1 MKKIAFF
8 DTKPYDRTWFDILAK
23 HYEIAYFEEKL
34 NRHTATLTDG
44 FDAVC
49 AFVND
54 RVDAAAIDRM
64 HRCGVQLLALRCA
77 GFSNVDMQAAAGKL
91 RVVRVPAYSPHAVAE
106 HTMGLL
112 LTLNRRLHRA
122 YIRTRDFN
130 FSIVGLTGIDLY
142 KKTVGIIG
150 TGRIGRA
157 FAEICR
163 GFGMRVLAYD
173 KYPAPDFEYVSLD
186 MLLRESDVI
195 SLHCPLTEQT
205 KYILNKEAFGQIKK
219 GAFIINTSRGALI
232 ESGARSAE
240 INRVMF
246 DTKSRTAI
254 ALLKRVYSDMEFFHG
269 GRCAVLCLTQRL
281 IDETGAQESDLDG
294 VSATVRQVEGVLLGL
309 TIRERGEN
317 EYKISLRAAE
327 PANAAEIC
335 AQFGGGGHKGAAGC
349 TIHAPLEA
357 VKAQIVEACGRALE
371 GLTPPGPLL

>member
-1 MKKIAFF
+1 MADLERAAALLQSWDKILVLSHRSPDG
-8 DTKPYDRTWFDILAK
+8 DTLGCASALCRALASLGK
-23 HYEIAYFEEKL
+23 SVQFRCA
-34 NRHTATLTDG
+34 
-44 FDAVC
+44 DAVPEK
-49 AFVND
+49 FGYLF
-54 RVDAAAIDRM
+54 R
-64 HRCGVQLLALRCA
+64 
-77 GFSNVDMQAAAGKL
+77 
-91 RVVRVPAYSPHAVAE
+91 
-106 HTMGLL
+106 
-112 LTLNRRLHRA
+112 
-122 YIRTRDFN
+122 
-130 FSIVGLTGIDLY
+130 GI
-142 KKTVGIIG
+142 
-150 TGRIGRA
+150 A
-157 FAEICR
+157 FAEFEPERIVTVDVADKALLGALEPLGER
-163 GFGMRVLAYD
+163 ADLAID
-173 KYPAPDFEYVSLD
+173 HHATHRPFAREAWVEGGAAAACQMIWKLIPAL
-186 MLLRESDVI
+186 
-195 SLHCPLTEQT
+195 
-205 KYILNKEAFGQIKK
+205 
-219 GAFIINTSRGALI
+219 GAEITPAIADCLYTGVATDTGCFRYANATPETFRIAAALI

-335 AQFGGGGHKGAAGC
+335 AQFGGGGHRGASGC